1 MRILVKGRAS
11 LTCFNLVEFLVTYM
25 LSRQNVASIMLTE
38 SIKKCATV
46 DKHFWNTR
54 QGENAPYYVF
64 KIFLLHQEITVL
76 YT

>member
-1 MRILVKGRAS
+1 M
-11 LTCFNLVEFLVTYM
+11 YM

-38 SIKKCATV
+38 SIRKCATV